1 MARVS
6 PVRPAHRSA
15 QLPMK
20 QLVSLLAAGA
30 VAFAAPLGAQTVS
43 NAQFVNGITVAGN
56 TLDRSSGS
64 TFDRRVGMF
73 SGLFYDPLRGEWWGV
88 SDRGPGGGTIP
99 YETRVQRFTIDVD
112 QATGRISNF
121 QIQATVKF
129 TSGGV
134 ALNGLAPNPVSTLG
148 KSFDPEGIVINP
160 VNGNILISDEYGPSL
175 IEFNRNGEEVRRF
188 TPPAN
193 IIPRNAVSG
202 TPNFANDAGNT
213 AGRVTNRGFE
223 GLAISPD
230 GKFAY
235 ATLQSAMYDEG
246 GSNGQFTR
254 IVKYDMATGEAV
266 GQFAYRFETTGQG
279 RGVSELVALGDDKFL
294 ILERN
299 NRGVGI
305 GATLGSADKSIFQ
318 IDLNGAT
325 DVTGISIANGV
336 LPAGVNAVGKSAKLI
351 DLDATTLAALGN
363 KSPEKW
369 EGLAIGPRL
378 ANGSYLILAG
388 SDNDYS
394 VTQNA
399 QGVQLDVWLDF
410 LQADPYASSIQC
422 PLGQVTGCVLT
433 SNGAS
438 AQLTSAYALLPGV
451 LHAYTAEI
459 PGYVAVVP
467 EPATVSLMVIGLG
480 LIALTVRRRRRES

>member
-1 MARVS
+1 
-6 PVRPAHRSA
+6 
-15 QLPMK
+15 MK
-20 QLVSLLAAGA
+20 QIAAVLAAGV
-30 VAFAAPLGAQTVS
+30 VACAASADAQSVS
-43 NAQFVNGITVAGN
+43 NAQFVNGITVSAS
-56 TLDRSSGS
+56 TLDQSTGS
-64 TFDRRVGMF
+64 AFDRRVGMF

-88 SDRGPGGGTIP
+88 SDRGPGGGTLP
-99 YETRVQRFTIDVD
+99 YETRVQRFTLDVD
-112 QATGRISNF
+112 RATGRISNF

-129 TSGGV
+129 TSQGA
-134 ALNGLAPNPVSTLG
+134 ALSGLAPNPTSTLG
-148 KSFDPEGIVINP
+148 RSFDPEGIAINP
-160 VNGNILISDEYGPSL
+160 VNGNILVSDEYGPSL
-175 IEFNRNGEEVRRF
+175 IEFNRSGVEVRRF

-193 IIPRNAVSG
+193 VVPRNAISG

-230 GKFAY
+230 GRFAY

-246 GSNGQFTR
+246 GSTGQFTR

-279 RGVSELVALGDDKFL
+279 RGVSELVALGNDKFM

-299 NRGVGI
+299 NRGVGV
-305 GATLGSADKSIFQ
+305 GATLANADKSVFQ

-325 DVTGISIANGV
+325 DISNISITNGT
-336 LPAGVNAVGKSAKLI
+336 LPVGVVAVGKSAKLI
-351 DLDATTLAALGN
+351 DLDANTLAALGG

-369 EGLAIGPRL
+369 EGLAIGPKL
-378 ANGSYLILAG
+378 DNGQYLLLAG

-399 QGVQLDVWLDF
+399 AGTQFDVWLDF

-433 SNGAS
+433 SNGA
-438 AQLTSAYALLPGV
+438 AAELNSAYALLPGV
-451 LHAYTAEI
+451 LHAYSADIT
-459 PGYVAVVP
+459 GYTAVVP
-467 EPATVSLMVIGLG
+467 EPETVSLMVLGLG
-480 LIALTVRRRRRES
+480 LLGLTVRRRRGR